1 MTTPVPR
8 ITAAPGVARH
18 LLLEDPDIPTGAVRD
33 VAPRK
38 DADMLT
44 RFAQTVVRRR
54 RAVLIGALLAVI
66 AAFAY
71 GGNVASKLSSGGF
84 TDPAS
89 PSSRADA
96 ILDSQFHAGNANLV
110 LLVTAR
116 TGTVDSP
123 AAAAE
128 GNALTAQLAADA
140 GVDGVASYW
149 SLGSVA
155 PLRSGDGRQ
164 ALIFARLTGSDDQV
178 NTRVHQLTPGLVG
191 MHGPVEVAATGQAA
205 VFRQLGDT
213 VTKDLGKAE
222 GIAIPVTLVLL
233 VFVFGSVIA
242 ASLPLAVG
250 VIAIGGTFAAL
261 TAIQGVTNVSIFS
274 LNLTTALGLG
284 LAIDYSLFIV
294 NRYRDELRAGLPP
307 DRAVVR
313 TVETAGR
320 TVLFS
325 SATVAISLGA
335 LLVFPLYFLRSFA
348 YAGIA
353 VVVIAAA
360 GALVV
365 LPALLAALGQR
376 VNALDARRAILLR
389 LGRQP
394 HTPEIGEGF
403 WHRLATAVMRRP
415 VPIATAVIV
424 VLLVLGSPFL
434 GVHFADPDARVLPP
448 TASTRAAADAI
459 AANFRSGE
467 TNAFAVVAPKGNGA
481 SDIASYAARVS
492 TVAGVARV
500 DALTGS
506 YAAGRRVA
514 APTPALS
521 ARFANPTGTWLSV
534 VPVDTLQPQSP
545 AGEHLVDH
553 IRALPAPWP
562 VLVDGASAQL
572 IDANAA
578 IFAKVPLAL
587 GIIAVV
593 TFITLFLMF
602 GSVLVPLKALV
613 LNVLSL
619 TATFGAMV
627 WVFQEGHGAGLL
639 QFTATGT
646 LNTTMPILM
655 FCIAFGLSM
664 DYEVFLL
671 SRIKEEHDHGA
682 TTTAAVARGL
692 ERTGRIVTSAAALL
706 AVVFLSF
713 ATSSVSFIKLFGV
726 GLTLAVL
733 MDATL
738 IRGLLVPAF
747 MRLAGNANWWAPKPL
762 RAIYDRIGIS
772 ESDEPL
778 HVPTLEPVPVA

>member
-1 MTTPVPR
+1 
-8 ITAAPGVARH
+8 
-18 LLLEDPDIPTGAVRD
+18 
-33 VAPRK
+33 
-38 DADMLT
+38 MLA
-44 RFAQTVVRRR
+44 RFAQAVVHHR
-54 RAVLIGALLAVI
+54 RAVLVGALLVVVAS
-66 AAFAY
+66 FAY
-71 GGNVASKLSSGGF
+71 GGQVATKLSSGGF
-84 TDPAS
+84 TDPSSA
-89 PSSRADA
+89 SSRAAA
-96 ILDSQFHAGNANLV
+96 ILDSQFHTGDPNLV

-123 AAAAE
+123 AVAAE
-128 GNALTAQLAADA
+128 GNALTAQLAAD
-140 GVDGVASYW
+140 GGTEGVASYW

-155 PLRSGDGRQ
+155 PLRSANGRQ
-164 ALIFARLTGSDDQV
+164 ALIFARLTGNDDQV
-178 NTRVHQLTPGLVG
+178 NTRVHQLTPGLEGV
-191 MHGPVEVAATGQAA
+191 HGAVDVTATGEAA

-213 VTKDLGKAE
+213 VTKDLSKAE
-222 GIAIPVTLVLL
+222 GIAIPITLVLL
-233 VFVFGSVIA
+233 VFVFGSLIA

-250 VIAIGGTFAAL
+250 VVAIGGTFAAL
-261 TAIQGVTNVSIFS
+261 TGIQRFTNVSIFS

-294 NRYRDELRAGLPP
+294 TRYRDELRRGLPS
-307 DRAVVR
+307 DLAVVR

-325 SATVAISLGA
+325 AATVAISLGA

-348 YAGIA
+348 YAGVA
-353 VVVIAAA
+353 VVIIAAS
-360 GALVV
+360 GAVIV
-365 LPALLAALGQR
+365 LPALLAVLGGR
-376 VNALDARRAILLR
+376 VNALDARRAILHR
-389 LGRQP
+389 FGREP
-394 HTPEIGEGF
+394 HQPEIGEGF

-415 VPIATAVIV
+415 VPIATAVIA

-434 GVHFADPDARVLPP
+434 GVHFSDPDARVLPP
-448 TASTRAAADAI
+448 TASTRAAADTI
-459 AANFRSGE
+459 AAKFASGE
-467 TNAFAVVAPKGNGA
+467 TNSFAIVAAHGNNPA
-481 SDIASYAARVS
+481 DIMAYATSVS
-492 TVAGVARV
+492 KLAGVARV

-506 YAAGRRVA
+506 YAHGQRI
-514 APTPALS
+514 APPSPALS
-521 ARFANPTGTWLSV
+521 SRFANLTGTWLSV
-534 VPVDTLQPQSP
+534 VPTSTLQPQST
-545 AGEHLVDH
+545 AGEHLVEQ
-553 IRALPAPWP
+553 IRSLPAPWP

-572 IDANAA
+572 IDSNAA

-587 GIIAVV
+587 GIVALV

-602 GSVLVPLKALV
+602 GSVLVPLKALL
-613 LNVLSL
+613 LNILSL
-619 TATFGAMV
+619 SATFGAMV

-639 QFTATGT
+639 GFTATGT

-682 TTTAAVARGL
+682 TTTVSVARGL

-738 IRGLLVPAF
+738 IRGVLVPAF
-747 MRLAGNANWWAPKPL
+747 MRLMGDANWWAPKPL
-762 RAIYDRIGIS
+762 RAIYNRIGIS
-772 ESDEPL
+772 EGAAEDHIPAPDL
-778 HVPTLEPVPVA
+778 APARIPAPVA